1 MKYVREVDFLSN
13 PLKDGALEELEA
25 LKVNYSTQIFDA
37 KKYLNPKLV
46 YDLMRLKLEIKNMS
60 YFGSPREKKIIEP

>member
-60 YFGSPREKKIIEP
+60 YFG